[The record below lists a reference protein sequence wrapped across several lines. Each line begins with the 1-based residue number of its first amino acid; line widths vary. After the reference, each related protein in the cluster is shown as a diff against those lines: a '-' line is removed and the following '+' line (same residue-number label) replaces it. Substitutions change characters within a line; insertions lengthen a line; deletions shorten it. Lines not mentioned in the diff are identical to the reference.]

1 MDGIARIVVVGG
13 GFAGLWS
20 AAAAARTA
28 DELRVPV
35 RIALVNRNDQHSIRV
50 RNYEADLAATRV
62 PLHGVLDPIGVS
74 LVVGDVTDIDTARH
88 AVHVGDTVLP
98 YDKLILASGSE
109 VARPALPGAEHL
121 FDIDTYAGAMRLQ
134 AHFAALAALAAL
146 PGPHAP
152 PARPGRWT
160 VVVVGSGATGVE
172 LVCELPARL
181 RALLGEGE
189 GEGKGEGKGEAER
202 ARGMRV
208 LLVDRNEQIAG
219 HLGGAQAA
227 IERACRALGIELMP
241 RTSLAAVAADGVTLT
256 NGTVI
261 AAATVVWCAGM
272 RASGL
277 TARVPGDRDT
287 QGRLLVDAYM
297 RVQGVP
303 DVFAAGDVAHAS
315 IDGAHPSVMSCQHA
329 RPMGRYAGYNAVCSI
344 AGTAMRA
351 LDIDWYTNIIDLGPL
366 GAVYAQGWDRVVV
379 DDGMRAKATKQVIN
393 RERIY
398 PPRDGDRA
406 AIFAAAAAE
415 VQRPPALKP
424 LGPDAAR

>member
-35 RIALVNRNDQHSIRV
+35 RITLVNRNDQHSIRV

-88 AVHVGDTVLP
+88 AVHVGDTVLA

-109 VARPALPGAEHL
+109 LARPALPGAEHL

-172 LVCELPARL
+172 LACELPARL

-189 GEGKGEGKGEAER
+189 GEGKGEGKG
-202 ARGMRV
+202 
-208 LLVDRNEQIAG
+208 
-219 HLGGAQAA
+219 
-227 IERACRALGIELMP
+227 ERACRALGIELMP

-315 IDGAHPSVMSCQHA
+315 IDGVHPSVMSCQHA